1 MSESRTAEPLGHRQK
16 TPPSRDADP
25 SFVRHSNRLQVR
37 NSIEKHN
44 LLLCVEKSRI
54 SPPLRHAASATNN
67 AHRLL
72 GIRRVLGILDVVP
85 HRRCAAIALCLVGF
99 HCYAAP
105 RPDSFQ
111 KSMQPFFVKNCYACH
126 NDKLTSGG
134 LNLKAFQT
142 TQSVLDDR
150 EHWET
155 VVEKLKAGA
164 MPPKGVP
171 RPDPA
176 QVALVTKWFENEF
189 AQADRHIKPDPG
201 RVTARRLNRVE
212 YDNTIRDLF
221 GVNFK
226 PADDF
231 PADDYGYGFDNIGD
245 VLSLSPVLMEKY
257 LAAAE
262 KIAKAAIF
270 ADPLPKAT
278 VQRFRNEDR
287 KKEEFELKRS
297 LTFEADYEFR
307 AGVAGR
313 REPQDIVMSVDS
325 KRVKTCPL
333 SMDPDKPRICDL
345 QVHLAPGEHA
355 VTAMLIRDESVMST
369 LPPPRPTPPGV
380 VKKPPPPAPNP
391 TIDYIETRGPYKPS
405 PPPLSDSEKRIFA
418 CGHARGQHTPE
429 CSRMDVA
436 GIARLAYRRP
446 VTLEEV
452 DALVRFVDPVPH
464 RARPQPRRSDRAAS
478 CDGSRIGFAAV
489 LFSVEQHARRGSAAL
504 GRAGQA
510 APAGDVGG

>member
-1 MSESRTAEPLGHRQK
+1 
-16 TPPSRDADP
+16 
-25 SFVRHSNRLQVR
+25 
-37 NSIEKHN
+37 
-44 LLLCVEKSRI
+44 
-54 SPPLRHAASATNN
+54 
-67 AHRLL
+67 
-72 GIRRVLGILDVVP
+72 
-85 HRRCAAIALCLVGF
+85 
-99 HCYAAP
+99 
-105 RPDSFQ
+105 
-111 KSMQPFFVKNCYACH
+111 
-126 NDKLTSGG
+126 
-134 LNLKAFQT
+134 
-142 TQSVLDDR
+142 
-150 EHWET
+150 
-155 VVEKLKAGA
+155 
-164 MPPKGVP
+164 
-171 RPDPA
+171 
-176 QVALVTKWFENEF
+176 
-189 AQADRHIKPDPG
+189 
-201 RVTARRLNRVE
+201 
-212 YDNTIRDLF
+212 
-221 GVNFK
+221 
-226 PADDF
+226 
-231 PADDYGYGFDNIGD
+231 
-245 VLSLSPVLMEKY
+245 MEKY

-262 KIAKAAIF
+262 TIAKAAIF

-436 GIARLAYRRP
+436 SIARLAYRRP

-452 DALVRFVDPVPH
+452 DALVRFVDMARKEGDSFEQGMRVALAATLVSPH
-464 RARPQPRRSDRAAS
+464 FLFRIEHDPNPGDPIAQHRVTDLELASRLSYFLWSSTPAPDLPPSPAQPNLHPPATLAAEVRRMLQDPKSSPLVENFGGQWLELRNLAS
-478 CDGSRIGFAAV
+478 IKPDPDKFPEFTPELRNAMRQETT
-489 LFSVEQHARRGSAAL
+489 LFFN
-504 GRAGQA
+504 
-510 APAGDVGG
+510 